1 MAKNTSKLGGRI
13 WFNVILFGFMGQ
25 IAWAVENMLFNTF
38 LYNAIYNGASQ
49 IAVDRSIDV
58 MTAINL
64 MVALSAFCAVGATFL
79 FGTWSD
85 KVGNRKRFIAFGYIL

>member
-38 LYNAIYNGASQ
+38 LYNAIYNGAS
-49 IAVDRSIDV
+49 
-58 MTAINL
+58 
-64 MVALSAFCAVGATFL
+64 
-79 FGTWSD
+79 
-85 KVGNRKRFIAFGYIL
+85 